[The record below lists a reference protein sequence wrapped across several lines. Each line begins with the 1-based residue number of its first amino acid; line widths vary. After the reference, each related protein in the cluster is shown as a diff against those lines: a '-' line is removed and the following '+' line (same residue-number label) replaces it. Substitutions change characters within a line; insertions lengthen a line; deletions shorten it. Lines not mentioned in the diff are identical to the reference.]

1 MSSHPT
7 AAMKHASK
15 RLRALNKE
23 RMQLLI
29 GQLLDVDER
38 LQTIQLQSSG
48 QMHIPQSI
56 PRQRSK
62 QTVIGTDH
70 GILVPGPTQDNDVAG
85 CGSSINLPP
94 LEHTFDSELP
104 IPAMTTI
111 KPPASVFKAAAQI
124 VPSIEGNDALVQLMR
139 LVAAIGQSLVIY
151 KCAPSPT
158 LSHLIVHLN
167 TVVATGDTDMI
178 DGLISHL
185 TSFQRKLTDE
195 ADTLIR
201 ATVYAAHT
209 TRISS
214 HIPNTES
221 QDTVPLTHVPALL
234 DSVSNPRVS
243 NATLCRNTE
252 GKSSYEFDYSN
263 DSDYDIALSAALNT
277 EAIMTLSDTLNPV
290 HFGVHLESIAS
301 QHTRHTLVHVCDRFN
316 DWCLSTPLFPLLWLR
331 GNVGCGKS
339 VALAHLAEHL
349 TNTQNPPVKIDLFSQ
364 RSLVVSKE
372 LSTTDTLSANL
383 TTTQPLPIL
392 SNTLVDSVSDAPH
405 TLRHILISYVCCGM
419 DDSRTRSALA
429 LLKTI
434 SFQLAFQNS
443 EFLHCI
449 ASSSVGNEDD
459 DNLPKQF
466 ERLLLEPM
474 RKLYTQNFQI
484 FVFIDDID
492 LLDDSD
498 EFILCILAS
507 SINPARSHICFVVS
521 TQLSRHP
528 GLYSVPDSNVIDLSS
543 KPNISQHQQDI
554 LAYVSKELMSIN
566 VINSLPSKETKGII
580 EMVCQK
586 AGSSF
591 AQAVNTVFS
600 LRLATKSFRV
610 NLSSSYMNILKQ
622 AIIEDTDTIVKGYFD
637 DMEENLT
644 LPALSL
650 LMHTLVYI
658 FSPVDK
664 AFIANLMAYYGF
676 SEFNENVIN
685 ECLGELIFMSDNG
698 QIDPYSSSLR
708 NYLERPIS
716 KFRITPEKAHHAI
729 SVACLQCLST
739 SYSNDG
745 MEARESTITYA
756 TLHWHDHILMC
767 SPSSDISLLIEGFLS
782 NRGILFYLEE
792 LARMDM
798 LLVAKSAIR
807 ALSTY
812 TTKLSDMRLSER
824 ITTYANDI
832 DFVLSNF
839 ADILVESPKEM
850 LRSVLLFTPP
860 SNYIRDS
867 FSSEY
872 LTAQHGV
879 IADGLHSHIGNANA
893 MTLMIPP
900 KDYLLGSHKI
910 TALNPSY
917 VLDKMGILFTGGQ
930 DGRIM
935 SWDVKSKSHLHTFV
949 DLTEKANSTD
959 LDPGSDVIA
968 LASSCRKMMLLSGRT
983 DGLTI
988 LWDISTGLFARKFIG
1003 HTGAVVNVAFC
1014 ATSDVIVTSSQ
1025 DNSARIWDIT
1035 TGNVLQIIDRKI
1047 PSMAD
1052 FPTKSLW
1059 SDLTMHRTITRSTYT
1074 ATSVTVQHTMSISV
1088 NRTTGA
1094 VYISQIA
1101 DDADSLDSLQRTC
1114 IPIVNLPLSLRDLTL
1129 IVALPSDDP
1138 NQICLWLFTRLGFL
1152 TIIGLPGTSIDMEHM
1167 YRTIQDAEQDEF
1179 GASFGHGNE
1188 ALFSESAYSI
1198 TQELL
1203 LTNSESTLQ
1212 GVDAKQ
1218 DIYTVEDPIP
1228 LDSVCGSK
1236 SEKDDVVKTSR
1247 GLKRNRHILLR
1258 RSAQSFETLAP
1269 HSATIPAKKVSY
1281 FKEDAEENQH
1291 VSNSNNS
1298 HMSPAITSVDN
1309 YISSMPYGISSEN
1322 GNGCEDGLDTT
1333 LDLGISGDSTL
1344 FQTQSN
1350 EPLLLFS
1357 PITSINYPLQR
1368 TESAV
1373 SSVGT
1378 FNSAPDI
1385 QTLADL
1391 HQNFLCPR
1399 PEKPTAGTTSFT
1411 DPAFLINATSHK
1423 ADLPP
1428 RVYFN
1433 PTDTLINF
1441 DAGPP
1446 IQDYQPTHLPMG
1458 QPSLPSQSMPLPIPQ
1473 LRPHAYM
1480 VYQPVQKNHPVN
1492 GAKTHDLAL
1501 HGLYLAPLTVQ
1512 QSYMYAQS
1520 KLSRYA
1526 QAFPEHPM
1534 YSNSKL
1540 VSVRKVQQQEIRQ
1553 ARLEIS
1559 EVSEDAIHDTH
1570 VKYVV
1575 DSSTSS
1581 VALTRDKKPLSRILK
1596 RSMLAR
1602 LQRLQIDNKAKK
1614 TVSETDPNEKDQ
1626 SGMIYSSRPLPIRQ
1640 VGMSISPDSPLASVV
1655 LKPMYAPLD
1664 EVFGTLD
1671 RDALATPQS
1680 DSLTSDIATIETDAV
1695 GDGDGNA
1702 STNTTE
1708 SSATSRASPLATPST
1723 PPVSRP
1729 GRISSIL
1736 SAFSDHLP
1744 WKARRVHV

>member
-1 MSSHPT
+1 
-7 AAMKHASK
+7 MKHASK

-221 QDTVPLTHVPALL
+221 QDTKY
-234 DSVSNPRVS
+234 R
-243 NATLCRNTE
+243 

-566 VINSLPSKETKGII
+566 VINSLPSKETK
-580 EMVCQK
+580 E
-586 AGSSF
+586 SS
-591 AQAVNTVFS
+591 
-600 LRLATKSFRV
+600 KWV

-1114 IPIVNLPLSLRDLTL
+1114 
-1129 IVALPSDDP
+1129 
-1138 NQICLWLFTRLGFL
+1138 
-1152 TIIGLPGTSIDMEHM
+1152 TSIDMEHM

-1188 ALFSESAYSI
+1188 APFSESAYSI

>member
-1 MSSHPT
+1 
-7 AAMKHASK
+7 MKHASK

-392 SNTLVDSVSDAPH
+392 SNTLVDS
-405 TLRHILISYVCCGM
+405 
-419 DDSRTRSALA
+419 
-429 LLKTI
+429 
-434 SFQLAFQNS
+434 
-443 EFLHCI
+443 
-449 ASSSVGNEDD
+449 
-459 DNLPKQF
+459 
-466 ERLLLEPM
+466 PM

-917 VLDKMGILFTGGQ
+917 VLDKMGILFT
-930 DGRIM
+930 
-935 SWDVKSKSHLHTFV
+935 

-1114 IPIVNLPLSLRDLTL
+1114 
-1129 IVALPSDDP
+1129 
-1138 NQICLWLFTRLGFL
+1138 
-1152 TIIGLPGTSIDMEHM
+1152 TSIDMEHM

-1188 ALFSESAYSI
+1188 APFSESAYSI

-1373 SSVGT
+1373 SSV
-1378 FNSAPDI
+1378 
-1385 QTLADL
+1385 
-1391 HQNFLCPR
+1391 
-1399 PEKPTAGTTSFT
+1399 

-1736 SAFSDHLP
+1736 SAFPIIFLGRPEGSMS
-1744 WKARRVHV
+1744 KG